1 MPTDMASLTLLIVAF
16 TIVFSVP
23 EIAGAATFKFSSYYH
38 DHMVLQQ
45 SSTGTSI
52 WGQSSKVGDVV
63 HIKLNNN
70 EVAQTTVNSDHIWE
84 AKFTSPKDHGPY
96 NVSATSSLG
105 TVEISDVLFGD
116 VWICSGQSNMEYMT
130 FGLLNATQE
139 YADSLNY
146 QSVRLF
152 HVHREFSAS
161 LYTDVKHIDAAWLKP
176 NQKSLTQYSAVCWL
190 YGKYLSQHF
199 NYPIG
204 LVETNWG
211 GTRIEA
217 WSSPDALSACS
228 GAQGRRKR
236 DYNSNSQ
243 LYNAMINPLLR
254 NTIKGVIWYQGE
266 SNAGHAYQ
274 YSCQFLEMIRDWR
287 GKFSAASKGTTNPS
301 FPFGFVQLAPWR
313 EGETSLG
320 FPQLRWSQTANI
332 GYVPNSLL
340 HNVFMAVAID
350 LPDYQSPYGNIHPR
364 YKHDVAYRLYLGA
377 LGVAYHER
385 DVEFEGP
392 FPTSAVV
399 DSTHRHLTIECG
411 RGLTPI
417 EIRTN
422 SGFEVCCVNHA
433 TKFCNP
439 SDTHWINSTITSHDF
454 ATVTLN
460 ISSCNHGSHVVQ
472 LRYAWRES
480 PCAFHQCAVY
490 GKSNNLPGPPFTL
503 HVSS

>member
-1 MPTDMASLTLLIVAF
+1 
-16 TIVFSVP
+16 
-23 EIAGAATFKFSSYYH
+23 
-38 DHMVLQQ
+38 MVLQQ
-45 SSTGTSI
+45 SFTGTSI

-63 HIKLNNN
+63 HIQLNNN
-70 EVAQTTVNSDHIWE
+70 EVALTTVNSDHIWE

-116 VWICSGQSNMEYMT
+116 VWICSGQSNIEFAT

-139 YADSLNY
+139 YAASVNY

-152 HVHREFSAS
+152 HVHREFSSS

-176 NQKSLTQYSAVCWL
+176 NPKSLTNYSAVCWL

-211 GTRIEA
+211 GTRIET
-217 WSSPDALSACS
+217 WSSSDALSACS
-228 GAQGRRKR
+228 GVHIHRKR
-236 DYNSNSQ
+236 DFIYNGTMYNSM
-243 LYNAMINPLLR
+243 LYNAMIYPLLR
-254 NTIKGVIWYQGE
+254 NTINGVIWYQGE
-266 SNAGHAYQ
+266 SNAGDAYQ

-287 GKFSAASKGTTNPS
+287 GKFNAASKGTTNPA

-313 EGETSLG
+313 EGETSLD
-320 FPQLRWSQTANI
+320 FPQLRWAQTANI

-340 HNVFMAVAID
+340 YNVFMAVAID
-350 LPDYQSPYGNIHPR
+350 LPDFQSPYENIHPR
-364 YKHDVAYRLYLGA
+364 YKHAIAYRLYLGA
-377 LGVAYHER
+377 LSVAYHER
-385 DVEFEGP
+385 YVDFEGP

-399 DSTHRHLTIECG
+399 DRTNLDLTIEYG

-433 TKFCNP
+433 TQICNP
-439 SDTHWINSTITSHDF
+439 YDTHWINSTIKSHDF
-454 ATVTLN
+454 ATLN
-460 ISSCNHGSHVVQ
+460 LDISSCNHGSHVVQ
-472 LRYAWRES
+472 VRYAWRES
-480 PCAFHQCAVY
+480 PCALYHCAVY
-490 GKSNNLPGPPFTL
+490 GKTNNLPGPPFTL